1 MQTNYD
7 PNNLLDSMLKH
18 LKLKNDAALSRAL
31 DVAPPI
37 ISRIRHSRH
46 QVGGSILLRMHEV
59 TGMSITALR
68 QLMGDRRQKFRIS
81 SANGRPKATGEI
93 QVKRDET

>member
-1 MQTNYD
+1 
-7 PNNLLDSMLKH
+7 
-18 LKLKNDAALSRAL
+18 
-31 DVAPPI
+31 
-37 ISRIRHSRH
+37 
-46 QVGGSILLRMHEV
+46 MHEV
-59 TGMSITALR
+59 TGMSVAALR

>member
-1 MQTNYD
+1 VQTNFD
-7 PNNLLDSMLKH
+7 PNKLLDSMLKH

-68 QLMGDRRQKFRIS
+68 QLMGDRRCKFRIS
-81 SANGRPKATGEI
+81 NANGRPKATGEI
-93 QVKRDET
+93 EVKSEEA